1 MGPWLPVARAGARP
15 PDYRQT
21 EQGSTGFCVEG
32 GMKKLLALSLAAGV
46 LVPAS
51 SALAAPT
58 FTPKNATWTQTYI
71 TNPDGTKL
79 HADVLRP
86 KGLTDADKTPVI
98 VSIGPY
104 FNHSGQEGAAD
115 DYEPIDKGTGP
126 SNRFQDFVEGAKL
139 MERGYT
145 FVMVDLRGFGGSSGC
160 PDWGGPGEQ
169 SDVVTAINWAAT
181 QPWSTGAVG
190 TYGKSYDGMTG
201 LIAAAKHPEGLK
213 AVVSGEPVYDDYR
226 YLYGDGIRRENW
238 AATPALYD
246 AISITPGP
254 LQDDP
259 MYNVNGATENA
270 QRPGCHVGNWADQA
284 GNEDHNSDYWKARN
298 IITMVKGSPVP
309 IFLTQG
315 TTENNTV
322 GDGLAQYLANH
333 AGPER
338 GWIGPWVHV
347 RGNEKTGNRLAMGR
361 AGWFDEVMRYYDKY
375 LKGVEPTVQDPNFA
389 VQTNDG
395 VWRGEQQWPPADAVD
410 YTSELQSGSYTDSAQ
425 STAWG
430 SDANAQSGV
439 WTVSP
444 PLPYPAHLSGS
455 GKALVDVSAILPRA
469 NLVLDVY
476 DIGPDGT
483 GQLVTRQGH
492 MIYQNGQI
500 PLDLWSTDWK
510 FPAGHRVAVRVTDD
524 NADWYLA
531 ALPTQQTVSVHGGS
545 VTLPFLQYSRTSA
558 DTIQGAPGVQLASYM
573 AQKVTLPAGAK
584 EDGDFVLPPA
594 QQPKP

>member
-1 MGPWLPVARAGARP
+1 
-15 PDYRQT
+15 
-21 EQGSTGFCVEG
+21 
-32 GMKKLLALSLAAGV
+32 MKKLLALSVAAAV

-71 TNPDGTKL
+71 TEPDGTKL

-104 FNHSGQEGAAD
+104 FNHSGQEGAVD
-115 DYEPIDKGTGP
+115 DYEPVDKGTGP
-126 SNRFQDFVEGAKL
+126 SNRFQDFVEGGQL

-145 FVMVDLRGFGGSSGC
+145 FVMVDLRGFGGSTGC
-160 PDWGGPGEQ
+160 LDWGGPGEQ
-169 SDVVTAINWAAT
+169 ADVVETIKWAAT

-201 LIAAAKHPEGLK
+201 LIAAAKQPEGLK

-226 YLYGDGIRRENW
+226 YLYSDGIRRLNW

-254 LQDDP
+254 VGDDP
-259 MYNVNGATENA
+259 LYNVNGASENA
-270 QRPGCHVGNWADQA
+270 QRPGCHGLNWTDQA
-284 GNEDHNSDYWKARN
+284 GNEDHYSPYWRARN
-298 IITMVKGSPVP
+298 IITMVKGSTVPV
-309 IFLTQG
+309 FLTQG

-322 GDGLAQYLANH
+322 ADGLSQFLANH
-333 AGPER
+333 QGPER
-338 GWIGPWVHV
+338 GWIGPWLHV

-361 AGWFDEVMRYYDKY
+361 TGWFDEVMRYYDKY

-395 VWRGEQQWPPADAVD
+395 VWRGEAQWPPADAVN
-410 YTSELQSGSYTDSAQ
+410 YTSDLNPGTYTDTTN

-430 SDANAQSGV
+430 NNANAQSGV
-439 WTVSP
+439 WTISP
-444 PLPYPAHLSGS
+444 QLPYAAHLAGSGS
-455 GKALVDVSAILPRA
+455 AVVDVTSMFPRA
-469 NLVLDVY
+469 NLTLDVY
-476 DIGPDGT
+476 DIGPDGS
-483 GQLVTRQGH
+483 GQLVTRQAH
-492 MIYQNGQI
+492 MIFQNGRI

-510 FPAGHRVAVRVTDD
+510 FPAGHRVAVRVTDL
-524 NADWYLA
+524 NADWNALA
-531 ALPTQQTVSVHGGS
+531 MPTNQTVTVEGGT
-545 VTLPFLQYSRTSA
+545 VTLPFLKYQRTSA
-558 DTIQGAPGVQLASYM
+558 DTIQGQPGVQLASYM
-573 AQKVTLPAGAK
+573 AQKVTLPTG
-584 EDGDFVLPPA
+584 F
-594 QQPKP
+594 